1 MSADPV
7 GEWAWS
13 DAWVLAAAPDTPTGC
28 SLSDLIRTA
37 DGINHAIVTLDE
49 LADGLGALL
58 AAGLLEVRG
67 DHFRTTAAG
76 QAIKKHWKGG
86 LFGWSRTVLPHLRTL
101 PRPRERF
108 EISRADYDAAVTKY
122 LRRVPR

>member
-1 MSADPV
+1 VLTQPGNMV
-7 GEWAWS
+7 ELT
-13 DAWVLAAAPDTPTGC
+13 VLAESHVHLEPEQA
-28 SLSDLIRTA
+28 
-37 DGINHAIVTLDE
+37 DE

-76 QAIKKHWKGG
+76 HAIKKHWKGG